1 MQALGDASFAI
12 TALEPPGNVCDFT
25 NCKPKAD
32 ASRVLTAS
40 SQSSSSLRTLAQP
53 PAPVSLPED
62 FSGSE
67 PSLSPVAGQ
76 RPPQQQPSS
85 PQSMTD

>member
-1 MQALGDASFAI
+1 MQVLGHASFAI

-32 ASRVLTAS
+32 ASRALTAS
-40 SQSSSSLRTLAQP
+40 SQSSSSPRMLAQP
-53 PAPVSLPED
+53 PAPGSLPED

-67 PSLSPVAGQ
+67 LSLSPAAGQ
-76 RPPQQQPSS
+76 RTPQQQPSS